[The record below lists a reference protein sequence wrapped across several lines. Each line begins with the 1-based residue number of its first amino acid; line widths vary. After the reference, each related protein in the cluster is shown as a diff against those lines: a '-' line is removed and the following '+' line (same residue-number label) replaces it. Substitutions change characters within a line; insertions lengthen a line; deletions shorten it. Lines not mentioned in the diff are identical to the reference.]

1 MTKPANAANINDEQI
16 IDLRWRG
23 LKLLQKRN
31 LFGFTS
37 DSLALAKFVGSHP
50 SYQTVCDLGSGS
62 GGLLLLLWA
71 LNPQAQCCGLE
82 LLATN
87 VQLAKRSLLLN
98 KHLPELSQHCCFL
111 QGDWRTPWLY
121 FAPQS
126 FDLLVSNPPYQP
138 LGAGRVSPHH
148 QRAAAR
154 TECFGSL
161 AELLSSANWLLR
173 PAGQLAL
180 VLPVSR
186 QTELHRLLAANN
198 FQITREQTQNKLLL
212 LAAQKAAQ

>member
-1 MTKPANAANINDEQI
+1 MSLPNPEPREIVVQ
-16 IDLRWRG
+16 LRWLG
-23 LKLLQKRN
+23 LRLWQRQDF
-31 LFGFTS
+31 FGFTE
-37 DSLALAKFVGSHP
+37 DSLALAEFVGKQPECQHI
-50 SYQTVCDLGSGS
+50 CDLGSGS
-62 GGLLLLLWA
+62 GGLLLLVWA
-71 LNPQAQCCGLE
+71 KNQRAICQGLE
-82 LLATN
+82 IIPENVALAERSKQLNAALPGLLAN
-87 VQLAKRSLLLN
+87 CRFQ
-98 KHLPELSQHCCFL
+98 